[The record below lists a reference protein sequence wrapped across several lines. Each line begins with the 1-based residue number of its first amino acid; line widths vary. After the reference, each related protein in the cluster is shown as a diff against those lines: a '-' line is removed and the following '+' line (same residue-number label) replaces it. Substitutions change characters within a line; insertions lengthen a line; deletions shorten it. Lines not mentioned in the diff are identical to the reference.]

1 MYAKL
6 RYNLL
11 HQRGQSSSCETL
23 AGQMILYRLES
34 IDGADTVTEQWRAKR
49 DDYALAPAG
58 SLPYLLLDYM
68 YRDARGGGGSLVKLD
83 VTSLNGRAQAL
94 ALEFQRHW
102 IYVVQRTR
110 AGQDADTSAA
120 ALVAALNA
128 GAWLD
133 AFLWREANRERPINC
148 F

>member
-1 MYAKL
+1 MYTKL

-23 AGQMILYRLES
+23 AGQMIVYRLE
-34 IDGADTVTEQWRAKR
+34 AMDTDTAEQWRAKR

-68 YRDARGGGGSLVKLD
+68 YRNALGGGGGSLVKLD
-83 VTSLNGRAQAL
+83 VTNLNGRAQTM

-102 IYVVQRTR
+102 LGVVQRTR
-110 AGQDADTSAA
+110 TGQDADASAA